1 MPSQPKTIKKEPIIQ
16 NTKTE
21 QPASNQIFESV
32 ITKKTENSLTINKPF
47 IYLSMV
53 PKSIED
59 WSDNIFLVKGCVV
72 SIAERLSVIK
82 SKNKYV
88 AIHKS
93 KSTYMLLYKK

>member
-1 MPSQPKTIKKEPIIQ
+1 MPSQPKIIKKEPIIQ

-21 QPASNQIFESV
+21 QSGSNQIIESDL
-32 ITKKTENSLTINKPF
+32 TKKPEILLTINKPF

-53 PKSIED
+53 PKNIED

-82 SKNKYV
+82 PINRYV
-88 AIHKS
+88 AIRKS
-93 KSTYMLLYKK
+93 KSTFLLRYR